1 MMAKTST
8 IEEKMLKDI
17 LTSKYKDYYLIYNRK
32 STDEKNN
39 QKNSISYQKAENS
52 RFSDRQN
59 FPIAPISIKG
69 FCTEGIISEKHSA
82 FKEDNEITFTDDG
95 QVQYHIERPK
105 FQRLSYFLSKGLF
118 KGVIFLCWDRASR
131 NKGDE
136 TIIRKLMNNGIDFR
150 FVYATYDDSSSGALH
165 MDVDGMFSAHHS
177 RVTSEKVTLTKRNL
191 RAQGVCTYKAPIG
204 YLNLGDMWD
213 KPFDPER
220 APIILKLFEMYTTS
234 DWSLADLARWA
245 NEQGLTTVPVRRRR
259 TEEEMLADDED
270 EEIEIEPV
278 SRPITANYLHKI
290 LTNRFYTGR
299 IQDND
304 GSWIM
309 SVSHKALVSDELF
322 ERVQQELRKKKVSKY
337 HEERIEYP
345 YRGKV
350 RCADCGRVYTPYV
363 KKGIVYYGA
372 RCADGCNN
380 EKKSFNADFI
390 EKKVGEM
397 ISHLSFT
404 DEELVELDAR
414 TKTDVA
420 LLENKRLKEIDA
432 LDRKK
437 RKIRED
443 LTYIRTNKLTLL
455 KTGAYSPEAFLE
467 EENNL
472 NAQLIAIQNEEQASD
487 ISMHATI
494 KDILKLSELLKN
506 AYLYFS
512 LATSTEKEQ
521 IMSVIFS
528 ELSLSGNTLKYKC
541 KNGFAALES
550 RFTSSHDPTGS
561 RTPLSTLRRSRP
573 NR

>member
-1 MMAKTST
+1 MTKPST
-8 IEEKMLKDI
+8 LEEKQLRDI
-17 LTSKYKDYYLIYNRK
+17 LAGKYKDFYFIYNRK
-32 STDEKNN
+32 STDELNN
-39 QKNSISYQKAENS
+39 QKNSISYQKAENARFAS
-52 RFSDRQN
+52 RQGL
-59 FPIAPISIKG
+59 PLAPISIKG
-69 FCTEGIISEKHSA
+69 FCTDGIISEKHSA
-82 FKEDNEITFTDDG
+82 FKEDNEITFTETG
-95 QVQYHIERPK
+95 QVQYNIERPK

-131 NKGDE
+131 NKGDD
-136 TIIRKLMNNGIDFR
+136 TILRKLINNGSHLQFA
-150 FVYATYDDSSSGALH
+150 YANYEDNSSGALH
-165 MDVDGMFSAHHS
+165 MDVDGMFAAHHS
-177 RVTSEKVTLTKRNL
+177 RTTSEKVTLTKRNL
-191 RAQGVCTYKAPIG
+191 RAQGVCTYKAAIG
-204 YLNLGDMWD
+204 YLNPGDMWD
-213 KPFDPER
+213 KPFDPAR
-220 APIILKLFEMYTTS
+220 APIIVKLFEMYAS
-234 DWSLADLARWA
+234 GDWSLADLARWA
-245 NEQGLTTVPVRRRR
+245 NEQGLVTVPVRRRR

-270 EEIEIEPV
+270 EESEIEPV

-299 IQDND
+299 IRDND
-304 GSWIM
+304 DSWIM
-309 SVSHKALVSDELF
+309 SVSHKALIPDELF
-322 ERVQQELRKKKVSKY
+322 DQVQLELRKRKVSKH
-337 HEERIEYP
+337 HEEKIEYP

-350 RCADCGRVYTPYV
+350 RCSECGRVYTPYL

-372 RCADGCNN
+372 RCVAGCQN
-380 EKKSFNADFI
+380 EKKSFNAEFI
-390 EKKVGEM
+390 EGKVGEM
-397 ISHLSFT
+397 MSHLSFT
-404 DEELVELDAR
+404 DDELVELDAR

-420 LLENKRLKEIDA
+420 ILETRRLKEIEA

-443 LTYIRTNKLTLL
+443 LTYLRGNKLTLL

-467 EENNL
+467 EETHL
-472 NAQLIAIQNEEQASD
+472 NDQLISIQNEEQASD

-550 RFTSSHDPTGS
+550 RFTSSHDPTES
-561 RTPLSTLRRSRP
+561 RTPLPSLKRMCP